1 MYNPISDRA
10 RRKIR
15 RLPDGRMKY
24 FGEVALVNGKP
35 FLFHLMVGFGN
46 PVGLHGST
54 VQLLANAVTKDFDSG
69 NTGAAVE
76 QRTIKTQRKKE
87 LIVEED
93 MVMFISMSAPK
104 LHIFHLSI
112 CCSHFHNASSSKK
125 NT

>member
-76 QRTIKTQRKKE
+76 QR
-87 LIVEED
+87 D

-112 CCSHFHNASSSKK
+112 CCSHFTTLPRHFLRI
-125 NT
+125 

>member
-1 MYNPISDRA
+1 MCRASPSGLDASQVYNPISDRA

-35 FLFHLMVGFGN
+35 FLFHLMVGLGN

-69 NTGAAVE
+69 NTGAAAE
-76 QRTIKTQRKKE
+76 QRTLRHKE
-87 LIVEED
+87 RRN
-93 MVMFISMSAPK
+93 
-104 LHIFHLSI
+104 LSWRRI
-112 CCSHFHNASSSKK
+112 W
-125 NT
+125 

>member
-10 RRKIR
+10 TRKIR
-15 RLPDGRMKY
+15 RLPYGRMKY

-54 VQLLANAVTKDFDSG
+54 VQLLANAFTKDFDSG

-76 QRTIKTQRKKE
+76 QRTIKTQIKKA
-87 LIVEED
+87 LIVED
-93 MVMFISMSAPK
+93 IVMFISMSAPK
-104 LHIFHLSI
+104 YIYFIFQVAVYI
-112 CCSHFHNASSSKK
+112 SHRFLV
-125 NT
+125 TF